1 MSIIGVRQA
10 DPGGQKNTVGGQKK
24 QGEGSKKQGQGVKT
38 VKNNTRNKLIQRK
51 C

>member
-24 QGEGSKKQGQGVKT
+24 KVRGQ
-38 VKNNTRNKLIQRK
+38 KNKVRGAKRLKPIPETN
-51 C
+51 